1 MKSFETR
8 LARLEELSEAIKA
21 GDLPLEEAV
30 ALFEEG
36 VKLSKGLEKE
46 LAKIERKVEIL
57 VNNPEEQGEEP
68 EMELF
73 PELSDDD
80 QDKS

>member
-1 MKSFETR
+1 MKAFEQR
-8 LARLEELSEAIKA
+8 LARLEELSEMIKT

-36 VKLSKGLEKE
+36 MKLSKGLEKE

-57 VNNPEEQGEEP
+57 VNNPEDQDEEP

-73 PELSDDD
+73 PELSEGE
-80 QDKS
+80 